1 MEVLVL
7 GIFKKSKVI
16 RKSDEPLNKTE
27 TKWFKGQKVKIK
39 TGTTSSRPKRKNYRN
54 NRSNNQTW
62 FKEEPFPVPNVEKKQ
77 MLISFKGGSS
87 KIAILEGASLVEYY
101 SAQNKKQSLV
111 GNIYLGKVKN
121 ILPGMEAAF
130 VSFGEEKNG
139 VIYVADI
146 TNSKRNSKIEHLL
159 KPEQE
164 ILVQVVKDAMGEK
177 GARLTGQISFP
188 GRYLV
193 LIPNSNTKGISRRLP
208 EQERSRLDRII
219 RKIKPEGF
227 GVIVRT
233 AAEGVSEASLKND
246 INKLADEWAAVSSS
260 NQGTAPVLIHE
271 EPDVSI
277 KVIREHLNFDFKK
290 LLIEKNKNFDNV
302 KNYIEETS
310 PELINIIETYD
321 DKMDLFERYHIEDQI
336 QKALDRKVW
345 LPSGGHLIIDPT
357 EALTV
362 IDVNTGKFVGK
373 NSLEETVYENNL
385 EAAEEIAR
393 QLRLRDI
400 GGIIVI
406 DFIDM
411 ESVKK
416 QQSLLTKLK
425 QELAKDKTRTQ
436 VFEVS
441 RLGLVEMTRKNVA
454 AGLIETF
461 SEDCEECDGRGLIIN
476 DIFSNN
482 SQENNILDS
491 EAVVE

>member
-62 FKEEPFPVPNVEKKQ
+62 FKEEPLPVPNVEKKQ

-233 AAEGVSEASLKND
+233 AAEGVSETSLKND
-246 INKLADEWAAVSSS
+246 IDKLADEWAAVSSS

-290 LLIEKNKNFDNV
+290 LLIEYINKHTNDPSS
-302 KNYIEETS
+302 K
-310 PELINIIETYD
+310 PLALI
-321 DKMDLFERYHIEDQI
+321 
-336 QKALDRKVW
+336 
-345 LPSGGHLIIDPT
+345 SGG
-357 EALTV
+357 
-362 IDVNTGKFVGK
+362 
-373 NSLEETVYENNL
+373 ETVVNMTGSGKGGRNQELALSFLANYEKIQTKREWL
-385 EAAEEIAR
+385 LLSVGTDGIDGPTDAA
-393 QLRLRDI
+393 
-400 GGIIVI
+400 GGIIDSI
-406 DFIDM
+406 
-411 ESVKK
+411 SVNKMDELNLDVT
-416 QQSLLTKLK
+416 SYLDNNDSYNFLK
-425 QELAKDKTRTQ
+425 EVAK
-436 VFEVS
+436 
-441 RLGLVEMTRKNVA
+441 N
-454 AGLIETF
+454 
-461 SEDCEECDGRGLIIN
+461 
-476 DIFSNN
+476 
-482 SQENNILDS
+482 
-491 EAVVE
+491 

>member
-1 MEVLVL
+1 
-7 GIFKKSKVI
+7 
-16 RKSDEPLNKTE
+16 
-27 TKWFKGQKVKIK
+27 
-39 TGTTSSRPKRKNYRN
+39 
-54 NRSNNQTW
+54 
-62 FKEEPFPVPNVEKKQ
+62 
-77 MLISFKGGSS
+77 
-87 KIAILEGASLVEYY
+87 
-101 SAQNKKQSLV
+101 
-111 GNIYLGKVKN
+111 
-121 ILPGMEAAF
+121 MEAAF
-130 VSFGEEKNG
+130 VSFEEEKNG

-146 TNSKRNSKIEHLL
+146 SNSKRNSKIEHLL

-193 LIPNSNTKGISRRLP
+193 LIPNSSTKGISRRLP
-208 EQERSRLDRII
+208 EQERTRLDRII

-233 AAEGVSEASLKND
+233 AAEGVSENSLKND
-246 INKLADEWAAVSSS
+246 IDKLVEEWTFVSSN
-260 NQGTAPVLIHE
+260 NQGSAPVLIHE

-277 KVIREHLNFDFKK
+277 KVIREHLNSNFKK
-290 LLIEKNKNFDNV
+290 LLIENNKNFDEV
-302 KNYIEETS
+302 KKYVEDTS
-310 PELINIIETYD
+310 PELSSIIESYD
-321 DKMDLFERYHIEDQI
+321 DKLNLFERYHIEDQI

-345 LPSGGHLIIDPT
+345 LPSGGHLIID
-357 EALTV
+357 
-362 IDVNTGKFVGK
+362 
-373 NSLEETVYENNL
+373 
-385 EAAEEIAR
+385 
-393 QLRLRDI
+393 
-400 GGIIVI
+400 I

-416 QQSLLTKLK
+416 QQNLLIKLK

-461 SEDCEECDGRGLIIN
+461 SEECEECQGRGLIIN

-482 SQENNILDS
+482 SQENNILES

>member
-1 MEVLVL
+1 MFGL
-7 GIFKKSKVI
+7 FKKSIVI

-39 TGTTSSRPKRKNYRN
+39 TGTTDSRPKRKNYRN
-54 NRSNNQTW
+54 NRASNQTW
-62 FKEEPFPVPNVEKKQ
+62 FREAPLPVPNVEKKQ
-77 MLISFKGGSS
+77 MLISFKGGSP
-87 KIAILEGASLVEYY
+87 KIAILEGATLVEYY

-146 TNSKRNSKIEHLL
+146 ANSKRNSKIEYLL

-177 GARLTGQISFP
+177 GARLTGQVSFP

-208 EQERSRLDRII
+208 EDERSRLDRII
-219 RKIKPEGF
+219 RRIKPEGF

-233 AAEGVSEASLKND
+233 AAEGVSESSLKND
-246 INKLADEWAAVSSS
+246 IDKLSDEWAVVSSS

-277 KVIREHLNFDFKK
+277 KVIREHLNSNFKK
-290 LLIEKNKNFDNV
+290 LLVEKNKNFNDV
-302 KNYIEETS
+302 KKYVQDTS
-310 PELINIIETYD
+310 PELTNIVESYE
-321 DKMDLFERYHIEDQI
+321 DKMDLFERYHIGDQI

-373 NSLEETVYENNL
+373 DSLEETVYENNL

-425 QELAKDKTRTQ
+425 RELSKDKTRTQ

-461 SEDCEECDGRGLIIN
+461 SDECKECNGRGLIMS

-482 SQENNILDS
+482 SQENNILES
-491 EAVVE
+491 EAIVK